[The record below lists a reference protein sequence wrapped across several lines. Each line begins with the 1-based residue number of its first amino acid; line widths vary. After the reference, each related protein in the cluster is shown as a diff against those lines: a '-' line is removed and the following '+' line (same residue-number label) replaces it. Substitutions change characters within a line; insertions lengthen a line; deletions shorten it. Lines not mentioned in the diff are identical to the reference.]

1 MLTLRK
7 LPCTLAVVETEGNP
21 ACHVILRGANS
32 GPNYEVEH
40 VKKAAEGLKK
50 AGVST
55 RVMIDWYAAVS
66 SRRLGTREHETH
78 SVLFSFRNVQ
88 LARQQQKEA

>member
-1 MLTLRK
+1 MTGKWRLTPAPNSSSR
-7 LPCTLAVVETEGNP
+7 AVVETEGNP

-55 RVMIDWYAAVS
+55 RVMIDWYVRPS
-66 SRRLGTREHETH
+66 PYRELRVRHPGPT
-78 SVLFSFRNVQ
+78 
-88 LARQQQKEA
+88 

>member
-1 MLTLRK
+1 MVARLVLRRSARISAPSTGSLTPLDP
-7 LPCTLAVVETEGNP
+7 LPPTVVETEGNP

-32 GPNYEVEH
+32 GPNYEAEH

-55 RVMIDWYAAVS
+55 RVMIDW
-66 SRRLGTREHETH
+66 
-78 SVLFSFRNVQ
+78 
-88 LARQQQKEA
+88 